1 MTYYSTL
8 THSKSSKYKLH
19 LQNICRNDYTSR
31 GMRTRCN
38 PLQIRDYKPC
48 HNRLSLH
55 LLTKGGLLSLPPH
68 KYWHSTRQGLPCNGW
83 QMAGGPILALT
94 KGIIYLCPDSA
105 LLTALCCQLCIKTKI
120 VSFLCHHLEPLWR
133 MEDQTKDYSQP
144 SSQPP
149 HIFVLRLHFDRPYIC
164 VVAYTY
170 HFCCIYITFC
180 GIPISKSCIYILF
193 C

>member
-1 MTYYSTL
+1 
-8 THSKSSKYKLH
+8 
-19 LQNICRNDYTSR
+19 
-31 GMRTRCN
+31 
-38 PLQIRDYKPC
+38 
-48 HNRLSLH
+48 
-55 LLTKGGLLSLPPH
+55 
-68 KYWHSTRQGLPCNGW
+68 
-83 QMAGGPILALT
+83 MAGGPILALT

-120 VSFLCHHLEPLWR
+120 VSFSCHHWEPLWR
-133 MEDQTKDYSQP
+133 MADQTKYYSQP

-180 GIPISKSCIYILF
+180 GIPKSKSCIYIYYFVKYIRFLLNIYIF
-193 C
+193 VAYICIICWILLPKNNHITTASCTITEKNQTRIFKAKIKTRRTGSFDFLL